1 MGDQIGKALAEKY
14 FIPFYDK
21 DAVCRLAK
29 EKGLYDNTIIVYMGD
44 QGFFLGEHGLYDKR
58 WMYEEA
64 LQMPCLISYPNGMK
78 KGMCLKDLTLNV
90 DIAPTLLD
98 FAGVQIPEDMQG
110 RSMKGLLQDDE
121 ETKKNWRR
129 SAYYQYFEYPKWH
142 NVQPHYGVRTDCYK
156 LIHFY
161 YNIDEWEFYDM
172 EKDPDEMDNQYGNP
186 EYAEIISELKTE
198 IDNLQKQYNDTV
210 SLDDRRKMTDKY
222 MLKYEE

>member
-1 MGDQIGKALAEKY
+1 
-14 FIPFYDK
+14 
-21 DAVCRLAK
+21 
-29 EKGLYDNTIIVYMGD
+29 
-44 QGFFLGEHGLYDKR
+44 
-58 WMYEEA
+58 
-64 LQMPCLISYPNGMK
+64 MK

-98 FAGVQIPEDMQG
+98 FAGVQIPENMQG

-142 NVQPHYGVRTDCYK
+142 NVQPHYGVRTDRYK

>member
-1 MGDQIGKALAEKY
+1 
-14 FIPFYDK
+14 
-21 DAVCRLAK
+21 
-29 EKGLYDNTIIVYMGD
+29 
-44 QGFFLGEHGLYDKR
+44 
-58 WMYEEA
+58 
-64 LQMPCLISYPNGMK
+64 
-78 KGMCLKDLTLNV
+78 MCLKDLTLNV

-98 FAGVQIPEDMQG
+98 FAGVQIPENMQG

-142 NVQPHYGVRTDCYK
+142 NVQPHYGVRTDRYK

>member
-1 MGDQIGKALAEKY
+1 
-14 FIPFYDK
+14 
-21 DAVCRLAK
+21 
-29 EKGLYDNTIIVYMGD
+29 
-44 QGFFLGEHGLYDKR
+44 
-58 WMYEEA
+58 
-64 LQMPCLISYPNGMK
+64 
-78 KGMCLKDLTLNV
+78 MCLKDLTLNV

-142 NVQPHYGVRTDCYK
+142 NVQPHYGVRTDRYK

>member
-1 MGDQIGKALAEKY
+1 
-14 FIPFYDK
+14 
-21 DAVCRLAK
+21 
-29 EKGLYDNTIIVYMGD
+29 
-44 QGFFLGEHGLYDKR
+44 
-58 WMYEEA
+58 
-64 LQMPCLISYPNGMK
+64 
-78 KGMCLKDLTLNV
+78 V

-142 NVQPHYGVRTDCYK
+142 NVQPHYGVRTDRYK

>member
-1 MGDQIGKALAEKY
+1 M
-14 FIPFYDK
+14 
-21 DAVCRLAK
+21 
-29 EKGLYDNTIIVYMGD
+29 
-44 QGFFLGEHGLYDKR
+44 
-58 WMYEEA
+58 
-64 LQMPCLISYPNGMK
+64 
-78 KGMCLKDLTLNV
+78 TLNV

-142 NVQPHYGVRTDCYK
+142 NVQPHYGVRTDRYK

>member
-1 MGDQIGKALAEKY
+1 M
-14 FIPFYDK
+14 
-21 DAVCRLAK
+21 
-29 EKGLYDNTIIVYMGD
+29 
-44 QGFFLGEHGLYDKR
+44 
-58 WMYEEA
+58 
-64 LQMPCLISYPNGMK
+64 
-78 KGMCLKDLTLNV
+78 KDLTLNV

-142 NVQPHYGVRTDCYK
+142 NVQPHYGVRTDRYK
-156 LIHFY
+156 LIHYY
-161 YNIDEWEFYDM
+161 YNIDEWDFYDM

>member
-1 MGDQIGKALAEKY
+1 M
-14 FIPFYDK
+14 
-21 DAVCRLAK
+21 
-29 EKGLYDNTIIVYMGD
+29 
-44 QGFFLGEHGLYDKR
+44 
-58 WMYEEA
+58 
-64 LQMPCLISYPNGMK
+64 
-78 KGMCLKDLTLNV
+78 TLNV

-142 NVQPHYGVRTDCYK
+142 NVQPHYGVRTDRYK

-210 SLDDRRKMTDKY
+210 SLDDRRKMTDKD

>member
-1 MGDQIGKALAEKY
+1 MWIL
-14 FIPFYDK
+14 
-21 DAVCRLAK
+21 L
-29 EKGLYDNTIIVYMGD
+29 L
-44 QGFFLGEHGLYDKR
+44 H
-58 WMYEEA
+58 
-64 LQMPCLISYPNGMK
+64 CLILP
-78 KGMCLKDLTLNV
+78 V
-90 DIAPTLLD
+90 
-98 FAGVQIPEDMQG
+98 VQIPEDMQG

-142 NVQPHYGVRTDCYK
+142 NVQPHYGVRTDRYK

>member
-1 MGDQIGKALAEKY
+1 MWIL
-14 FIPFYDK
+14 
-21 DAVCRLAK
+21 L
-29 EKGLYDNTIIVYMGD
+29 L
-44 QGFFLGEHGLYDKR
+44 H
-58 WMYEEA
+58 
-64 LQMPCLISYPNGMK
+64 CLILP
-78 KGMCLKDLTLNV
+78 V
-90 DIAPTLLD
+90 
-98 FAGVQIPEDMQG
+98 
-110 RSMKGLLQDDE
+110 
-121 ETKKNWRR
+121 RR

-142 NVQPHYGVRTDCYK
+142 NVQPHYGVRTDRYK

>member
-1 MGDQIGKALAEKY
+1 M
-14 FIPFYDK
+14 
-21 DAVCRLAK
+21 
-29 EKGLYDNTIIVYMGD
+29 
-44 QGFFLGEHGLYDKR
+44 
-58 WMYEEA
+58 
-64 LQMPCLISYPNGMK
+64 
-78 KGMCLKDLTLNV
+78 

-142 NVQPHYGVRTDCYK
+142 NVQPHYGVRTDRYK

>member
-1 MGDQIGKALAEKY
+1 
-14 FIPFYDK
+14 
-21 DAVCRLAK
+21 
-29 EKGLYDNTIIVYMGD
+29 
-44 QGFFLGEHGLYDKR
+44 
-58 WMYEEA
+58 
-64 LQMPCLISYPNGMK
+64 MK

-142 NVQPHYGVRTDCYK
+142 NVQPHYGVRTDRYK